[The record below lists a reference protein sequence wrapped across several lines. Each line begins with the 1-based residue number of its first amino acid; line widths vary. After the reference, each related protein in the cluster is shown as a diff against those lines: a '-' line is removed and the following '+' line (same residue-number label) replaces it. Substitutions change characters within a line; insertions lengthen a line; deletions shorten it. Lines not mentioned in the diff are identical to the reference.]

1 MGVVYDK
8 VKQFKKKYP
17 GAVTWWRLKKH
28 AAVVERHLNPGEEI
42 IFAFKPSIEGETTAL
57 YIKKILEGMDIKIT
71 KLASGVPIGADMEY
85 VDSLTLE
92 RALNDRKIIE

>member
-1 MGVVYDK
+1 MELK
-8 VKQFKKKYP
+8 LAVKPY
-17 GAVTWWRLKKH
+17 GL
-28 AAVVERHLNPGEEI
+28 
-42 IFAFKPSIEGETTAL
+42 
-57 YIKKILEGMDIKIT
+57 DIKVT